1 MFPPASRWA
10 ASPLGVDG
18 DATTMPLQTHRRLVM
33 TNVFDGQSR
42 D

>member
-1 MFPPASRWA
+1 MFPPASRRA

-18 DATTMPLQTHRRLVM
+18 DAATTPLQTHRRLVM
-33 TNVFDGQSR
+33 TNVFGGQRR